1 MNRMQGNNPGSNELE
16 GRLGSKLDKAFAA
29 YRAAVPD
36 PDASAGFMP
45 GLWQKIESRR
55 SSNLVVFRR
64 LTQICVAATLALT
77 VVLGAIV
84 IPHLEKLP
92 VYSASYVDVLEADHP
107 NTYVDIFSGD
117 IK

>member
-1 MNRMQGNNPGSNELE
+1 MNRMQNSDEREAQLNQL
-16 GRLGSKLDKAFAA
+16 FAA

-36 PDASAGFMP
+36 PDASAAFMP
-45 GLWQKIESRR
+45 GLWQKIEARR
-55 SSNLVVFRR
+55 TSNVVVFRR
-64 LTQICVAATLALT
+64 LAQICVGATLALT
-77 VVLGAIV
+77 VVMGAFV

-92 VYSASYVDVLEADHP
+92 VYSASYVDALEADHP